1 MQSGLR
7 KGLMGIG
14 LLGGLMLGG
23 GASRADSPVTTEPPV
38 APSTAAVLG
47 KLHLA
52 DQKEIQAGEIA
63 EKNGQSGQVRRYGE
77 MLVQDHT
84 AADKKV
90 AALAQEENIDLK
102 ANTPAPSPNDMGT
115 MATTGATFDRMF
127 AQDMAQDHKKDINEV
142 TAVRNTTTDPKLR
155 ALLTDLLPTLEKHET
170 MAQKIIDA
178 QAK

>member
-7 KGLMGIG
+7 RGLLGFG
-14 LLGGLMLGG
+14 LLGGLLFGSG
-23 GASRADSPVTTEPPV
+23 VSHADAP
-38 APSTAAVLG
+38 PSTAEVLG

-52 DQKEIQAGEIA
+52 DQKEVQAGEIA
-63 EKNGQSGQVRRYGE
+63 EKNGQSSQVRSFGK

-90 AALAQEENIDLK
+90 AALAKDENIDLK

-115 MATTGATFDRMF
+115 MATTGSTFDKMF
-127 AQDMAQDHKKDINEV
+127 AQDMAQDHKKDIAEV
-142 TAVRNTTTDPKLR
+142 TEVRNTTSDPKLR
-155 ALLTDLLPTLEKHET
+155 QLLTDMLPTLEKHEET
-170 MAQKIIDA
+170 AQKIIDA